1 MGILL
6 AGQKMKVTVH
16 NFYITNGKI
25 IGQVGDNDM
34 GLTQGRFF
42 SAEFQKKT
50 PNAVYCELGIKY
62 EFGKASETPIGDLV
76 KEKLFDLQFEI
87 TQGSIVAKAQ
97 ELLRET
103 FGVETTPSVISE
115 VQYKTRL
122 VRKLEWSF
130 FGRKITMT
138 ESIDHSGYSELSI

>member
-1 MGILL
+1 M
-6 AGQKMKVTVH
+6 
-16 NFYITNGKI
+16 
-25 IGQVGDNDM
+25 
-34 GLTQGRFF
+34 
-42 SAEFQKKT
+42 
-50 PNAVYCELGIKY
+50 
-62 EFGKASETPIGDLV
+62 

-97 ELLRET
+97 EVLRET
-103 FGVETTPSVISE
+103 CGVETTPSVISE

-138 ESIDHSGYSELSI
+138 ESIDHS